1 MQGHVPGRVQQLQ
14 PEEAGAAGSA
24 AGSAGHRLDAQ
35 GQAHCLNLPGTFSE
49 SLESTSRDAG
59 SDLPK
64 TLHHV
69 NM

>member
-14 PEEAGAAGSA
+14 PEEAGA

-49 SLESTSRDAG
+49 SLESTSGDAG